1 MNEETRIEV
10 PGNWL
15 QVDFHV
21 HSPGSFDFQGEGKD
35 ESGYIWLLEQAKI
48 AGIDIVVITD
58 HNDIAGYLKL
68 MEIEGDLNRT
78 KRTLE
83 RTNSQIPESVLKQI
97 SLFEDV
103 AILPAVELDVYPN
116 LHILI
121 LFDPQKADDI
131 SIFLTNAGYTKD
143 VRGEEN
149 STKFGKWNFEQTLQE
164 AEKIGAIAIA
174 AHVDSDKGLYDST
187 KKWGLNRASAFCNEN
202 LYGMEFINPIAR
214 DQIENILKDPTYAR
228 NSRLA
233 FVQSSDFHG
242 KPEQK
247 MGERSTFVRMDNV
260 EKRDKNSLF
269 QALKKALRDP
279 DEFISAPGRPELQ
292 AILKKLTDK
301 PSIENINNE
310 EEKKRL
316 LQWICAYSNTED
328 GTIIIGRNLK
338 GNWIG
343 QVENSEKEFAEKI
356 QSAIISSIEPSPRV
370 AFQVYPYYGNN
381 YVATIRVEKQHQ
393 ICTIS
398 NEDKVYILKSGKP
411 KPATSKEIIDMAES
425 RFIER
430 YSRLSITS
438 RLSEMSQKLL
448 GTEDSIDILPIVRK
462 VDKNSIPLRAVFKQ
476 PAFGAVI
483 NNKQEEA
490 IEMSGNGYVDG
501 VIIPLSNAK
510 PRFGKHYLRVSA
522 PIGNYETDITESFEE
537 SFRFSG
543 EKIIIVPGGGVY
555 YDNHQNITVAGNVYP
570 PMLFTE
576 ANKKHTVSF
585 KFIAAYLKSSVAI
598 WYAERCL
605 GSADIR
611 DIMVSQDLPIPS
623 NIEPSCQDSAET
635 LIDELINLEREFLN
649 AEKDLLNEFPSKEER
664 EGDEFDDLSSNL
676 TLAHNENANKLVAK
690 IDKLFYDFFEFTN
703 KEVDMIEQVL
713 KSSEFAVFDELSPE
727 Q

>member
-1 MNEETRIEV
+1 MNEETKIEV

-21 HSPGSFDFQGEGKD
+21 HSPSSFDFQGIGKD
-35 ESGYIWLLEQAKI
+35 ESGYIWLLEQAKT

-68 MEIEGDLNRT
+68 MEIESDLNRT

-121 LFDPQKADDI
+121 LFDPQKVDEI
-131 SIFLTNAGYTKD
+131 SIFLNNAGYTKD

-149 STKFGKWNFEQTLQE
+149 SYKSVKWNFEQTLQE

-187 KKWGLNRASAFCNEN
+187 KKWGFNRASAFCNEN

-214 DQIENILKDPTYAR
+214 DQIESILKDPTYAR

-247 MGERSTFVRMDNV
+247 IGERSTFVRMDNV
-260 EKRDKNSLF
+260 EKHDKNSLF
-269 QALKKALRDP
+269 QVLKKALRDP

-292 AILKKLTDK
+292 AILKRLTDK
-301 PSIENINNE
+301 PSIENINSD

-316 LQWICAYSNTED
+316 IQWVCAYSNTED
-328 GTIIIGRNLK
+328 GTVIIGRNSK
-338 GNWIG
+338 GNWTG
-343 QVENSEKEFAEKI
+343 QFENSEKDFAKKI
-356 QSAIISSIEPSPRV
+356 HSAIVSSIEPSPRV
-370 AFQVYPYYGNN
+370 TLQVYPYYGNN
-381 YVATIRVEKQHQ
+381 YIATIRVEKHHQ
-393 ICTIS
+393 ICSLIS
-398 NEDKVYILKSGKP
+398 EDKVYVLKSGKP
-411 KPATSKEIIDMAES
+411 KQATSKEIVDMAES

-430 YSRLSITS
+430 YSHLSITS

-462 VDKNSIPLRAVFKQ
+462 IEKNSIPLRAIFRQ
-476 PAFGAVI
+476 PVFGAVTS
-483 NNKQEEA
+483 NEQEEA

-501 VIIPLSNAK
+501 AIISAVSAK
-510 PRFGKHYLRVSA
+510 PRFDKHYLRISA
-522 PIGNYETDITESFEE
+522 PISKYEGEINTLFDKKFC
-537 SFRFSG
+537 FSG
-543 EKIIIVPGGGVY
+543 EKIIVVPGGGIY
-555 YDNHQNITVAGNVYP
+555 YDNHQNIAITGDVYP
-570 PMLFTE
+570 PMIFTE
-576 ANKKHTVSF
+576 ENKKYAGSF
-585 KFIAAYLKSSVAI
+585 KFLVAFLKSSVSI

-605 GSADIR
+605 GSSDIR
-611 DIMVSQDLPIPS
+611 NVVVSQDLPIP
-623 NIEPSCQDSAET
+623 NTVDMSCQEAAEK
-635 LIDELINLEREFLN
+635 LIDEILKLEFEFLN
-649 AEKDLLNEFPSKEER
+649 AEKHLLNEFPSKEDR
-664 EGDEFDDLSSNL
+664 EGEEFEDLSSNL
-676 TLAHNENANKLVAK
+676 THTHNENANNLIAKL
-690 IDKLFYDFFEFTN
+690 DKLFYEFFGFTN
-703 KEVDMIEQVL
+703 KEVSMIEQAL
-713 KSSEFAVFDELSPE
+713 KSSEFAVFDEVNLE

>member
-1 MNEETRIEV
+1 MNEETKIEV

-15 QVDFHV
+15 RTDFHV
-21 HSPGSFDFQGEGKD
+21 HSPCSFDFQGIGKD
-35 ESGYIWLLEQAKI
+35 ESGYIWLLEQAKTAGLDVIVI
-48 AGIDIVVITD
+48 AD
-58 HNDIAGYLKL
+58 HNDIAGYSKL
-68 MEIEGDLNRT
+68 IEIENDLNRT

-83 RTNSQIPESVLKQI
+83 RTNSEIPESVSKQI
-97 SLFEDV
+97 ALFEQV
-103 AILPAVELDVYPN
+103 SILPGIELDVYPN
-116 LHILI
+116 LHLLV
-121 LFDPQKADDI
+121 LFDPQKVDEI
-131 SIFLTNAGYTKD
+131 SNYLDNAGYTKD
-143 VRGEEN
+143 IRGEEN
-149 STKFGKWNFEQTLQE
+149 SSRFGKWNFEQALHE
-164 AEKIGAIAIA
+164 AEKIGAIVIA
-174 AHVDSDKGLYDST
+174 AHVDSDKGLYDSS
-187 KKWGLNRASAFCNEN
+187 KDWGQNRIAAFCDEN
-202 LYGMEFINPIAR
+202 LYGMEFINPIQR
-214 DQIENILKDPTYAR
+214 DKIENILKMPAYAR

-269 QALKKALRDP
+269 QTLKKALRDP

-316 LQWICAYSNTED
+316 LQWICAYANTED
-328 GTIIIGRNLK
+328 GTIIIGRNPK

-370 AFQVYPYYGNN
+370 TIQVYPYYGNN
-381 YVATIRVEKQHQ
+381 YVATIRVGKHHQ

-411 KPATSKEIIDMAES
+411 KQATSKEIIDIAES

-430 YSRLSITS
+430 YSRLSITN

-462 VDKNSIPLRAVFKQ
+462 IDKNSIPMRAVFKQ

-483 NNKQEEA
+483 NNRQEEA
-490 IEMSGNGYVDG
+490 IEMSGNGYIDG
-501 VIIPLSNAK
+501 VIIPLSSAK
-510 PRFGKHYLRVSA
+510 PRFEKHYLRVLA
-522 PIGNYETDITESFEE
+522 PVGNYETDITESFEE

-555 YDNHQNITVAGNVYP
+555 YDNHQHITIAGNVYS

-576 ANKKHTVSF
+576 ENKKRTVSF

-623 NIEPSCQDSAET
+623 NIEPSTQDNAEKI
-635 LIDELINLEREFLN
+635 LDELIKLECEFLN

-664 EGDEFDDLSSNL
+664 ESEEFDDLSSNL
-676 TLAHNENANKLVAK
+676 TQTHNENANKLVAK

-703 KEVDMIEQVL
+703 KEVNMIEQVL
-713 KSSEFAVFDELSPE
+713 KSSGYVVFDELIPE
-727 Q
+727 